1 MLAIKEAAPSFSK
14 PKVMEALPLMR
25 MFGPAGNPAAENLL
39 AVIVLLQAEAGVR
52 LEVRAVADAA

>member
-1 MLAIKEAAPSFSK
+1 
-14 PKVMEALPLMR
+14 